1 MLQKRFSSGLQG
13 QVAYTYSKC
22 MTDATGYFGGGWG
35 GTQTSLPASFWQNIY
50 DRKAEWGPC
59 YFDQTHILS
68 AYANYQLPFG
78 HGKKMGANMNHVAN
92 AIVGGWE
99 VSPIISRAQRQCD
112 DCQVSPSLITLE
124 PAETAHSGLLD
135 RIAVAAPSYPK
146 THLDRLSDRHS
157 VGGSGG
163 IHCAWT

>member
-1 MLQKRFSSGLQG
+1 M
-13 QVAYTYSKC
+13 AYTYSKC

-78 HGKKMGANMNHVAN
+78 HGKRMGANMNRVAN
-92 AIVGGWE
+92 AVVVVG
-99 VSPIISRAQRQCD
+99 SQPDHYLAQWQRHD
-112 DCQVSPSLITLE
+112 GRLAFLTTLE
-124 PAETAHSGLLD
+124 PAARLFWKVRRLGLRRRAQLSQD
-135 RIAVAAPSYPK
+135 RSL
-146 THLDRLSDRHS
+146 T
-157 VGGSGG
+157 GSTPAFNGL
-163 IHCAWT
+163 IRARSRCLR